1 MTSPGIPVVELLR
14 VSIQSQD
21 SDERL
26 GLDAQHSVN
35 LATCARFGLS
45 IVGEPI
51 RVVVSGAEIVGS
63 EAMDKLLDAITY
75 GHAAGVVI
83 AEYSR
88 LFRPDR
94 WDDYRI
100 LQTFVDHGALI
111 YLPSGPIDLQTEG
124 GFVMATVNNMLVSLE
139 RRRIWKAPKT

>member
-35 LATCARFGLS
+35 LATCTRFGPS

-63 EAMDKLLDAITY
+63 AAMDQLLDAISH
-75 GHAAGVVI
+75 GQAARAVI

-88 LFRPDR
+88 LIRPDR
-94 WDDYRI
+94 WDAYR
-100 LQTFVDHGALI
+100 
-111 YLPSGPIDLQTEG
+111 
-124 GFVMATVNNMLVSLE
+124 SL
-139 RRRIWKAPKT
+139 